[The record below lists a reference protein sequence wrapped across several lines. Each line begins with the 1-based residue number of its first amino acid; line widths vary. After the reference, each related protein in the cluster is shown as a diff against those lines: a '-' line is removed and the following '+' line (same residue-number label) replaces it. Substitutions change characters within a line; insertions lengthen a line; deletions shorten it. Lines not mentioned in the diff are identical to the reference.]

1 MTKTELVETARKS
14 RLDAL
19 ARRVLDARAEFD
31 EQLLGKKRRR
41 FPVNEF
47 EKLWCIFLDYW
58 TAMRRLDWLHRDVA
72 REIVGLCEYL
82 ALECYESPGE
92 ILAKADRMECM
103 LFADRDPYF
112 EGIEPPEPEDMA
124 RKAGDDFGIYEA
136 ECAACDSVLRVD
148 GSGLCQA
155 CGSKLERDL
164 IRKRDWAY
172 SVSAY
177 AMTDEQ
183 REDLRRQV
191 VSKFGDRVELVA
203 TSKSDKPNQNQRKR
217 R

>member
-1 MTKTELVETARKS
+1 METTRKS

-31 EQLLGKKRRR
+31 EQLPGKKRRR

-47 EKLWCIFLDYW
+47 DKLWCIFLEYW
-58 TAMRRLDWLHRDVA
+58 TAMRGLDWLHRDVA
-72 REIVGLCEYL
+72 REIGGLCEYL
-82 ALECYESPGE
+82 ELECFKSPRE

-112 EGIEPPEPEDMA
+112 EGMEPAEPEDMV
-124 RKAGDDFGIYEA
+124 RKAGDDFGFYEA
-136 ECAACDSVLRVD
+136 ECGACDSVLRVD
-148 GSGLCQA
+148 GNGLCQA

-164 IRKRDWAY
+164 IRERDWAY

-177 AMTDEQ
+177 AMNDEQ

-191 VSKFGDRVELVA
+191 VSKYGYGLELVA
-203 TSKSDKPNQNQRKR
+203 TSKPDKPNQKQRKR
-217 R
+217 C